1 MTENTT
7 TTTTPTTPHS
17 ERITG
22 PGAPPLPV
30 ELRMAIMR
38 TSRRLRTEAS
48 GDAVSPGQF
57 SVLAGIQHQSLTLRQ
72 LADREHIQAPS
83 MTRIV
88 NALEEMDLVTRR
100 EHPTDGRQ
108 VLVEI
113 TSDGLD
119 VLAAARS
126 RRTEWLA
133 VRLAALP
140 PKDQDVLHQAAQ
152 LLLEMSAK

>member
-1 MTENTT
+1 MTEYSTT
-7 TTTTPTTPHS
+7 TTSTADVAGQGT
-17 ERITG
+17 
-22 PGAPPLPV
+22 PPLPV
-30 ELRMAIMR
+30 ELRIAIMR

-48 GDAVSPGQF
+48 GDAVSPGQY
-57 SVLAGIQHQSLTLRQ
+57 SVLAGIQHGSLTLRQ

-88 NALEEMDLVTRR
+88 NALEDMALVIRR

-113 TSDGLD
+113 TPDGLAA
-119 VLAAARS
+119 LAAARN

-133 VRLAALP
+133 ERLEALP
-140 PKDQDVLHQAAQ
+140 PEDQDVLHQAAR